1 MSMLDQVIPGKGS
14 RLQNHRDRWMNIVG
28 RLMPGET
35 PERAQVAMA
44 PLWHALRAEELKALG
59 TKSPRFV
66 DDFLTRSELQVL
78 PGSKG
83 LSYERGS
90 IEKPLLAVIAMAFL
104 VLLIAAGNGASLL
117 LVRSAAP
124 VREFPLPDALGANPR
139 RGVPPRQHQ

>member
-1 MSMLDQVIPGKGS
+1 MLDQVIPGKGS

-28 RLMPGET
+28 RLKPGET

-83 LSYERGS
+83 LCYEGGS
-90 IEKPLLAVIAMAFL
+90 IEKPLMAVMAVAILAL
-104 VLLIAAGNGASLL
+104 RTAAVNVASLL
-117 LVRSAAP
+117 LVHSAA
-124 VREFPLPDALGANPR
+124 RWGELYLR
-139 RGVPPRQHQ
+139 RAVGPKC

>member
-1 MSMLDQVIPGKGS
+1 MLDQVIPGKGS

-28 RLMPGET
+28 RIMPGET

-59 TKSPRFV
+59 TKAPRFV
-66 DDFLTRSELQVL
+66 DDFVTRGELQVL

-90 IEKPLLAVIAMAFL
+90 IREA
-104 VLLIAAGNGASLL
+104 AAGGDGDGASGAPGRRGGPGRPAAGSLGGSGAR
-117 LVRSAAP
+117 VRSAGCAWGT
-124 VREFPLPDALGANPR
+124 RAAR
-139 RGVPPRQHQ
+139 